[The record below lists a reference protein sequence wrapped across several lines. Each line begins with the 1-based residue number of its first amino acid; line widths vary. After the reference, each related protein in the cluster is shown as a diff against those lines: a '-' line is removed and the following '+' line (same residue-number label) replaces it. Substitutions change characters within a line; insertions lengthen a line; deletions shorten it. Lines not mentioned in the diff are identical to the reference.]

1 MKKKTVFYGRRFGE
15 SIELDPNM
23 WAVPY
28 GDMMTN
34 LMIFFLILFALTTI
48 QQQALKVSEDRM
60 FVKKLEKFGK
70 ISLTADKIKVTFS
83 QDIIFPKG
91 SPEVSVSFKGVLLDV
106 SDYLKNNPG
115 TVIVEGH
122 SDSTPV
128 RGGKH
133 KDNWYLSA
141 ERGWSVVSELIKN
154 GIDPKRLQIRGYGEF
169 NPVASNETGD
179 GRAKNRRIEMTIL
192 KIVNTEEAQRFIYY
206 KTAGYENI
214 NDISKRFFASDSE
227 KFLNQLRELN
237 SGKIDDKDCVA
248 KDTEILLPFTPYGDG
263 SGIHEGAYTEK

>member
-15 SIELDPNM
+15 SVELDPNM
-23 WAVPY
+23 WTVPY

-34 LMIFFLILFALTTI
+34 LMIFFLILFALTTL
-48 QQQALKVSEDRM
+48 QQQALKVSEDKM

-91 SPEVSVSFKGVLLDV
+91 SPDVSDNFKGVLLDV

-122 SDSTPV
+122 SDSTPL
-128 RGGKH
+128 RWGKH

-154 GIDPKRLQIRGYGEF
+154 GISPKRLQVRGCGEF
-169 NPVASNETGD
+169 NPIASNSTDE

-192 KIVNTEEAQRFIYY
+192 KIKTEEPEKFIYY
-206 KTAGYENI
+206 KTTAGENI
-214 NDISKRFFASDSE
+214 TDISKKVLGDE
-227 KFLNQLRELN
+227 KFSQKILELN
-237 SGKIDDKDCVA
+237 NGKIDDKGRIIQN
-248 KDTEILLPFTPYGDG
+248 TEILLPFNP
-263 SGIHEGAYTEK
+263 K

>member
-1 MKKKTVFYGRRFGE
+1 MKRKAVFYGRRFGE
-15 SIELDPNM
+15 SAELDPNM

-48 QQQALKVSEDRM
+48 QQQALKISEDRM

-91 SPEVSVSFKGVLLDV
+91 SPDVSESFKGVLLDV

-122 SDSTPV
+122 SDSTPL
-128 RGGKH
+128 RWGKY

-141 ERGWSVVSELIKN
+141 ERGWSVASELIKN
-154 GIDPKRLQIRGYGEF
+154 GIDPKRLQIRGCGEF
-169 NPVASNETGD
+169 NPVASNETETC
-179 GRAKNRRIEMTIL
+179 RAKNRRIEMTIL
-192 KIVNTEEAQRFIYY
+192 KIKTEETQRFIYY
-206 KTAGYENI
+206 KTTGYENI
-214 NDISKRFFASDSE
+214 NDISKRFFASD
-227 KFLNQLRELN
+227 KFLNQIRELN

-248 KDTEILLPFTPYGDG
+248 KDTEILIPYQP
-263 SGIHEGAYTEK
+263 